1 MPDLNTVESQPS
13 LAALVGGLV
22 EDTQQLVRQEAALAR
37 REIGEELDK
46 TKEGAT
52 FMAFALVLFAQV
64 GLLFAFTLVKVVQ
77 QFLLPN
83 QEWLC
88 FAIVTALFS
97 IVGGL
102 FLWAAL
108 TKFHQVNLMPRRSME
123 SIREDVQAVTATVAG
138 DRPQPNALLRQR

>member
-1 MPDLNTVESQPS
+1 
-13 LAALVGGLV
+13 
-22 EDTQQLVRQEAALAR
+22 
-37 REIGEELDK
+37 
-46 TKEGAT
+46 
-52 FMAFALVLFAQV
+52 MAFALVVLAQV
-64 GLLFAFTLVKVVQ
+64 GLLFAFTLVKLVQ
-77 QFLLPN
+77 QYLLPN

-102 FLWAAL
+102 FLWVAL
-108 TKFHQVNLMPRRSME
+108 TKFHQVNLMPRRSMD